1 MDPLQQKGSPHQG
14 AATHAAH
21 VRESF
26 TCSVGR
32 MQHLRKKKAVKQK
45 RTRDL
50 YYALDPRSTPSGEA
64 VHRVSQGLRLLFANH
79 PRVPDTVEG
88 ECLLHYV
95 NVSHTVEFERGRCS
109 GA

>member
-1 MDPLQQKGSPHQG
+1 
-14 AATHAAH
+14 
-21 VRESF
+21 
-26 TCSVGR
+26 